1 MRRRWLRIKKEQAVI
16 IHTHT
21 QTNTHTLL
29 NEVNAKKC
37 IIYTI
42 MCEDNTP
49 FYGAKWRGSHRW
61 HSGEGV
67 SKGGAGVAGA
77 AYRYQPMVARC
88 RLPPCRSVGRVAS
101 CLLAVGSWQ
110 LAATKDYYSARN
122 KHKVGAICNINLKG

>member
-61 HSGEGV
+61 HSGEGEQ
-67 SKGGAGVAGA
+67 G
-77 AYRYQPMVARC
+77 
-88 RLPPCRSVGRVAS
+88 
-101 CLLAVGSWQ
+101 
-110 LAATKDYYSARN
+110 
-122 KHKVGAICNINLKG
+122 